1 MLSNWRISSIFLS
14 IFLVGCQA
22 FASDDISATLSY
34 DMTAFVTESAVI
46 QQTASNEQAVA
57 IETLQASSTLIAE
70 SANIN
75 MALAATVELNVEPT
89 TAIRSVIVN
98 PEDMGA
104 SLEGGMNDEEQTESD
119 STSSEVVGTQVNN
132 LGTARNVN
140 SSNGCSGGNVSNFYD
155 DDEHIYVTAR
165 VRDLIQGIAFSIDW
179 VYEQRLVYRS
189 SWTSDYAARSE
200 CIWFYMTPDDAP
212 FLPGT
217 YTVTLYVNG
226 EAQPAQQFS
235 INTR

>member
-1 MLSNWRISSIFLS
+1 
-14 IFLVGCQA
+14 
-22 FASDDISATLSY
+22 
-34 DMTAFVTESAVI
+34 MTAFVTESAVI
-46 QQTASNEQAVA
+46 QQTASSEQAVA
-57 IETLQASSTLIAE
+57 IETVQAASTLIAE
-70 SANIN
+70 SANVN
-75 MALAATVELNVEPT
+75 MALAATVELNIEPT
-89 TAIRSVIVN
+89 TAIRVVIVN

-104 SLEGGMNDEEQTESD
+104 SLEEGMTEEDPVESD
-119 STSSEVVGTQVNN
+119 NTSASSSGVQVNN

-140 SSNGCSGGNVSNFYD
+140 NSNGCSGGNVANFYD
-155 DDEHIYVTAR
+155 DDERIYVTAR
-165 VRDLIQGIAFSIDW
+165 IRDLVEGVTFSIDW

-212 FLPGT
+212 FLLGT